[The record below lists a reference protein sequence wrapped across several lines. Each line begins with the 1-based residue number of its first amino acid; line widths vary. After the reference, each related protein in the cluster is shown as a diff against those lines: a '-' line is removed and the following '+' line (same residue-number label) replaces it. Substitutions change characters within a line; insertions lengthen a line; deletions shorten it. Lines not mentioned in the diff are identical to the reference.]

1 MSLPRAPVDFLII
14 GAPKAG
20 TTTLHQYLCR
30 HPQVFMT
37 QPKEP
42 NYFATTHDRGP
53 GWYSGLF
60 AAAKPGQVRG
70 EASTVYSCTRDV
82 RVVVDRIATEAP
94 HAKLIYLMRE
104 PVGRA
109 YSYYVE
115 QIKTMQLLGRR
126 VGYEETFEA
135 FSKRDPLCMAG
146 GMYIDII
153 ETYLGRFERDAMLF
167 LLLDDLKGDP
177 AATIQ
182 VVARFL
188 AIDDAVDL
196 VNHGAIVANE
206 ARAHSEGYLR
216 QQLIEPLRRIPVL
229 GTFGG
234 WLPQSWRNRIY
245 DSLKRTDRAR
255 RLEQTLIPPEM
266 RDETRAQLGEVY
278 REPTRRLAEFLNRD
292 LSHWR

>member
-1 MSLPRAPVDFLII
+1 MQRRTIVDLGGIPGSSRLPSP
-14 GAPKAG
+14 
-20 TTTLHQYLCR
+20 
-30 HPQVFMT
+30 
-37 QPKEP
+37 
-42 NYFATTHDRGP
+42 DR
-53 GWYSGLF
+53 Y
-60 AAAKPGQVRG
+60 RG
-70 EASTVYSCTRDV
+70 EASTVYSGTRDV